1 MPDQTGFD
9 PMFGDPNLWQR
20 ASAGFAKGNLVANRH
35 RYVVTHWG
43 EDLLAELVGRLDEE
57 AGRLLQWPP
66 LPVGWHRLSVLA
78 RIDQALFYGPM
89 AGDMAVMQAFGFE
102 IADYDLSTL
111 YKILF
116 KVGSPGFI
124 AGRLGVAYSTYLRDA
139 GTMRVEVSGRTA
151 RAEVTG
157 GVVPMYLCAAGITG
171 WIEAA
176 LVRSGARESRVEHV
190 ACQHRGGRAC
200 VWELAWR

>member
-1 MPDQTGFD
+1 MPDESDFD
-9 PMFGDPNLWQR
+9 PMFGDPSLWPR
-20 ASAGFAKGNLVANRH
+20 ASAGFAKGNLVAARH

-43 EDLLAELVGRLDEE
+43 EGVLAELVGRLDDE
-57 AGRLLQWPP
+57 AGRLLQRPP
-66 LPVGWHRLSVLA
+66 LPMGWHRLSTLA
-78 RIDQALFYGPM
+78 RIDQALFRGPM
-89 AGDMAVMQAFGFE
+89 NGDMAAMRAFGFE

-124 AGRLGVAYSTYLRDA
+124 AGRLGVAYGTYLREA
-139 GTMRVEVSGRTA
+139 GTMRVEVSGHAA
-151 RAEVTG
+151 RAEMTG

-176 LVRSGARESRVEHV
+176 LVRSGAKEGRVEHT
-190 ACQHRGGRAC
+190 ACQHHGEPTC
-200 VWELAWR
+200 VWELSWR